1 MLMKVQAD
9 SERTSVSPWGLM
21 PPIFRRCE
29 SISDEFQIGSVI
41 VAHPQP
47 QAINLVESG
56 SELSAT
62 RKPFNANLVVSN
74 LFKISVI
81 DAQRDSNTFFGFDV
95 NAFTVSVP
103 VVQAHSNVSL
113 RRSSHLSKTNDS
125 WALWNDFDLE
135 ASKSLMELRSIISA
149 IAQGFVPQ
157 RSDEFEDLLGRALS
171 AQGQPKDV
179 EQWARRL
186 AQDVSNLDD

>member
-1 MLMKVQAD
+1 MLMNVQTD
-9 SERTSVSPWGLM
+9 SERTSVSPCG
-21 PPIFRRCE
+21 PISPIFRRCE

-41 VAHPQP
+41 IAHLQP

-56 SELSAT
+56 SELSAH

-74 LFKISVI
+74 PFKISVI
-81 DAQRDSNTFFGFDV
+81 DAQRESNTFFAFDV
-95 NAFTVSVP
+95 NFFAATVP
-103 VVQAHSNVSL
+103 VVQAHSNVSFH
-113 RRSSHLSKTNDS
+113 RSSYLSKTNDS
-125 WALWNDFDLE
+125 WTLWSDFDLE

-149 IAQGFVPQ
+149 IAQGFVPR
-157 RSDEFEDLLGRALS
+157 RSEEFEDLLGRALS